1 MFSLCIATMD
11 RYDNFL
17 NKYLLDYLENELIYE
32 IVITDE
38 NGNDVDKINKNL
50 KDNKDFNK
58 LVLVKNDKRLG
69 PFYNKHKAC
78 KLAKN
83 EWIVLMDSDNFADKK
98 YFEIAK
104 DYILKNINN
113 QKNIILAPSKAKP
126 NFDYTNMS
134 GLVYKKG
141 NFIYNK
147 IIEMNNKKHN
157 NSNID
162 TLMNTGNYVINKYLI
177 DNLDLSNE
185 DTIGNSPSDVIY
197 FNTLLFEQLDL
208 NLHVVNNMEYS
219 HVVHEGS
226 IYTQTHSNYRNLERL
241 IHNRFHNLN

>member
-17 NKYLLDYLENELIYE
+17 NKYLLGYLENELIDE

-50 KDNKDFNK
+50 KDHKDFNK
-58 LVLVKNDKRLG
+58 LVLVKNETRLG

-104 DYILKNINN
+104 EYILKNINN

-134 GLVYKKG
+134 GLVYKNG
-141 NFIYNK
+141 NFKNNK
-147 IIEMNNKKHN
+147 IIELKNKKRN

-177 DNLDLSNE
+177 DNLDLSKE
-185 DTIGNSPSDVIY
+185 DIIENSPSDVIY
-197 FNTLLFEQLDL
+197 FNILLFEQLDL
-208 NLHVVNNMEYS
+208 NLHVVNEMEYN
-219 HVVHEGS
+219 HVIHNGS
-226 IYTQTHSNYRNLERL
+226 IYKQTHRNYKKLERL
-241 IHNRFHNLN
+241 IINRFYNLN